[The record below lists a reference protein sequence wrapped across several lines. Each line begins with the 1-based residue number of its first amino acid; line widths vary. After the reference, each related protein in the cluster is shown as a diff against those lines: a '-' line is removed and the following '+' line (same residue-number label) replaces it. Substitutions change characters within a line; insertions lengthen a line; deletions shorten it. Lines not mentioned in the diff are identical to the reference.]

1 MRGRRLVGG
10 LVSRLVLLLRVHWRG
25 NLGKGNISAVILS
38 LLAALGCSYTRNDH
52 ADYHDCDYYPSNVPI
67 A

>member
-1 MRGRRLVGG
+1 
-10 LVSRLVLLLRVHWRG
+10 VLLLRVHWRG
-25 NLGKGNISAVILS
+25 NLGKGNVRAVILS